1 MNITIETI
9 LTLAWEN
16 LDNPLLLGLFTAIVM
31 IFLLRPLIETLTEKW
46 WTQHHDEPCPE
57 KWRERGLII
66 NTVTFL
72 VCFVTAMLRLSFDW
86 GSVTVLAV
94 VSMFAAIG
102 EYELLKN
109 ILGTFGVDLAN
120 FNPFG

>member
-9 LTLAWEN
+9 LALAWEN

-31 IFLLRPLIETLTEKW
+31 IFLFRPLIEIIMEKVW
-46 WTQHHDEPCPE
+46 GQSHEGPCPE
-57 KWRERGLII
+57 VWREKGLVI

-72 VCFVTAMLRLSFDW
+72 VCLVTAMLRLSFDW

-94 VSMFAAIG
+94 VSMLAAIG
-102 EYELLKN
+102 EYEIIKN

>member
-1 MNITIETI
+1 MVHPHACGE
-9 LTLAWEN
+9 
-16 LDNPLLLGLFTAIVM
+16 D
-31 IFLLRPLIETLTEKW
+31 
-46 WTQHHDEPCPE
+46 
-57 KWRERGLII
+57 
-66 NTVTFL
+66 

-94 VSMFAAIG
+94 VSMLAAIG
-102 EYELLKN
+102 EYEIIKN